1 MYTNSAAVLLTEKVD
16 PQNSKKQ
23 KASPL
28 LSSLSSFLFVN
39 PFILTLL
46 LPHALSPCLSSSA
59 CYIVVSHWR
68 WIFFTWLVVWGWA
81 ALKMNEKTDL
91 FSFLALQICSPSS
104 LPLDRDCFDLG
115 NGVCMYAHPFI
126 CPGCIA
132 AKSKNTTQKVKKT
145 EKERKMALLFAHA
158 LCLFYFLLFFS
169 LLSSKNQDTEYI
181 IQTSTDLKNE
191 SRVTDCQ
198 GRNKAGGLYSAS
210 ASHAEQSNSS

>member
-1 MYTNSAAVLLTEKVD
+1 MYTNSAAVLLTEKVY

-59 CYIVVSHWR
+59 CYIAVSHWR

-81 ALKMNEKTDL
+81 ALKMNNKRFL
-91 FSFLALQICSPSS
+91 FFLAYKYAVP

-115 NGVCMYAHPFI
+115 TEYVCMHPFI

-132 AKSKNTTQKVKKT
+132 AKSKEAAKKANKGNMS
-145 EKERKMALLFAHA
+145 EKMALVFGHA
-158 LCLFYFLLFFS
+158 PCLFSFS
-169 LLSSKNQDTEYI
+169 FSPSSTE
-181 IQTSTDLKNE
+181 
-191 SRVTDCQ
+191 
-198 GRNKAGGLYSAS
+198 
-210 ASHAEQSNSS
+210 